1 MAIQNVNGRNAYVIQ
16 SEVPTAKTSSGIGYG
31 SLYSTLRW
39 KLWEKAEESVKQSI
53 GFEKMAYEA
62 QLEYAMKQRSDIQRR
77 LSAYDKQISALQT
90 GEAKDNAR
98 VESKR
103 DDDALKVARDTRAM
117 DFSANKAAAPSTRE
131 KVDVKSS
138 SSTKVSG
145 VPVDIPEG
153 ATGSQV
159 PAGVT
164 SPIGRFVPE
173 GVAIPV
179 DAKLPD
185 GSYAVAGSLA
195 PAGGIL
201 VELDAAPTSLASPPP
216 PAAAPKAPAA
226 AAATNADPDAAA
238 FSASDDKKDKDGRP
252 RRSDIASETTTEGS
266 SVTTKARA
274 AVPKAPNL
282 PVREDVDYS
291 ETLAALIK
299 ERETLQAEL
308 GGVTLPTAPS
318 IDLLERTRAKY
329 EQSYG
334 VGGMFGIAPR
344 RDKIQPRFDDP
355 ASLQR
360 AQAIAAS
367 AADEALKAY
376 TEDKLRTDPNAI
388 VTPEEAAEVR
398 RRGVLSAI
406 GKLGGREVTAK
417 DFLGVDGREAPIERR
432 PQPVVEAP
440 VAREA
445 AKSGQ
450 FTAEDEF
457 IMEALPE
464 RAGQSGMGSYAGLP
478 YGDEI
483 LAAEGGMPPV
493 GRGRIAPPVAG
504 ETVPLPPT
512 AGMEPSPVQFG
523 EAGAPPSYAEA
534 MEGFRTIPTPREPTY
549 AADGLFPVGAEMPR
563 LRKPSRFPIDRTTPE
578 GRAFEEE
585 TRRIEAEKKAA
596 GTYVRNPFGRTA
608 VERTQDLLSL
618 GMTPEEIARIAP
630 QAAPIAPIA
639 PPVAAPIQEP
649 SIWDTID
656 REPIAA
662 PPVAPPVRGPET
674 AGITVPPVARRS
686 VEELKAD
693 LEELKKKKDKTA
705 AEKKAV
711 EDLQKQIGLDQLPS
725 KEEVKPSGS
734 LERREGYKLALLEKA
749 TKLANQPK
757 KFERLAKPNL
767 PPEQRKAQ
775 VPEYIILVDNL
786 YDSNERSGNEP
797 VKASFQEINRV
808 FADKPEV
815 RAAAGEYLLAKDL
828 LNSKTQNPE
837 A

>member
-31 SLYSTLRW
+31 SLYSQLRW
-39 KLWEKAEESVKQSI
+39 KLWEKAEESAKTAI

-62 QLEYAMKQRSDIQRR
+62 QLDYAMKQRGELSKRI
-77 LSAYDKQISALQT
+77 SAYDTKIAALEA

-103 DDDALKVARDTRAM
+103 DDDALKVARDTRQM
-117 DFSANKAAAPSTRE
+117 EFGANKAAAPSTTT
-131 KVDVKSS
+131 KADVKAST
-138 SSTKVSG
+138 STKVSG

-153 ATGSQV
+153 ATGAQI
-159 PAGVT
+159 PTGTT

-173 GVAIPV
+173 GQAIPQ

-185 GSYAVAGSLA
+185 GSYAVAGSVA

-201 VELDAAPTSLASPPP
+201 VELDVAPTSLASPAP
-216 PAAAPKAPAA
+216 PAGAPV
-226 AAATNADPDAAA
+226 
-238 FSASDDKKDKDGRP
+238 SAVAVDEFGDETGGKDGRP
-252 RRSDIASETTTEGS
+252 RRSDIATETRTEGGS
-266 SVTTKARA
+266 TTVKGRPK
-274 AVPKAPNL
+274 VPEAPEL
-282 PVREDVDYS
+282 PTREDVDYS
-291 ETLAALIK
+291 ATLDALRK
-299 ERETLQAEL
+299 EREALQAQL
-308 GGVTLPTAPS
+308 GGVTLPSAPS
-318 IDLLERTRAKY
+318 VDLLERTRAKY

-344 RDKIQPRFDDP
+344 ADKIQPRFDES
-355 ASLQR
+355 AALKR

-367 AADEALKAY
+367 ASEDAVAKYKA
-376 TEDKLRTDPNAI
+376 ERLAADPNAI
-388 VTPEEAAEVR
+388 ITPAEEQEAR
-398 RRGVLSAI
+398 RKGVISAL
-406 GKLGGREVTAK
+406 GKLGGREVSAK

-440 VAREA
+440 VAREG
-445 AKSGQ
+445 AKSTQ
-450 FTAEDEF
+450 FTPEDEF
-457 IMEALPE
+457 IMEALPKT
-464 RAGQSGMGSYAGLP
+464 AGGSGMGSYAGLP

-512 AGMEPSPVQFG
+512 AGMEPPAVPFG
-523 EAGAPPSYAEA
+523 SAGSPPSYAEA

-596 GTYVRNPFGRTA
+596 GTYVRNPFSRTA

-618 GMTPEEIARIAP
+618 GMTPEEITRIAP
-630 QAAPIAPIA
+630 ASPPAPPIAAPVP
-639 PPVAAPIQEP
+639 APIQEP
-649 SIWDTID
+649 SIWDTIE
-656 REPIAA
+656 REPIVA
-662 PPVAPPVRGPET
+662 PPVAPPVRGPEMG
-674 AGITVPPVARRS
+674 GITVPPVDRRS
-686 VEELKAD
+686 PEELKAA
-693 LEELKKKKDKTA
+693 LEEFKKKRDKTA
-705 AEKKAV
+705 ADKKAI
-711 EDLQKQIGLDQLPS
+711 EDLQKRIGLDQLPS
-725 KEEVKPSGS
+725 KEEVKPSGA
-734 LERREGYKLALLEKA
+734 LERREQYKLALVEKA

-767 PPEQRKAQ
+767 PPEARKSQ
-775 VPEYIILVDNL
+775 VPEYVILVDNL
-786 YDSNERSGNEP
+786 YDTNERSGNEP
-797 VKASFQEINRV
+797 VKASYDEINRV
-808 FADKPEV
+808 FADKPEI
-815 RAAAGEYLLAKDL
+815 RAAAQEYLLAKDL
-828 LNSKTQNPE
+828 LNSKTKNPE